1 MIMEFKTKRNTN
13 GHRNYLRIDTE
24 KKEYSTFCHSMVM
37 DGIEIKTAERKNLIK
52 ELQENG
58 FTENDKY

>member
-1 MIMEFKTKRNTN
+1 MIMEFKTKANSY
-13 GHRNYLRIDTE
+13 GHRNYLRIDTD
-24 KKEYSTFCHSMVM
+24 KKEYSTFCYKMIV
-37 DGIEIKTAERKNLIK
+37 DGIEIKAADRKNLIK

>member
-1 MIMEFKTKRNTN
+1 MIMEFKTKANKY
-13 GHRNYLRIDTE
+13 GHRNYLRIDTD
-24 KKEYSTFCHSMVM
+24 KKEYSTFCRRMVV
-37 DGIEIKTAERKNLIK
+37 DGIEVKEADRKNLIK

>member
-13 GHRNYLRIDTE
+13 GHRAYLRIDTE
-24 KKEYSTFCHSMVM
+24 KKEYSTFCHSMIVN
-37 DGIEIKTAERKNLIK
+37 GIEVKAAERKNLIK

>member
-1 MIMEFKTKRNTN
+1 MIVEFKTKANSY
-13 GHRNYLRIDTE
+13 GHRNYLRIDTD
-24 KKEYSTFCHSMVM
+24 KKEYSTFCRRMVV
-37 DGIEIKTAERKNLIK
+37 DGIEVKAADRKNLIK

>member
-1 MIMEFKTKRNTN
+1 MIIEFKTKRNTN
-13 GHRNYLRIDTE
+13 GHRAYLRIDTE

-37 DGIEIKTAERKNLIK
+37 DGIEIKAAERKNLIK

-58 FTENDKY
+58 FTENDRY

>member
-1 MIMEFKTKRNTN
+1 MIIEFKTKRNTY
-13 GHRNYLRIDTE
+13 GHANYLRIDTD
-24 KKEYSTFCHSMVM
+24 KKEYSTFCHRMVVE
-37 DGIEIKTAERKNLIK
+37 GIEVKAADRKNLIK

>member
-1 MIMEFKTKRNTN
+1 MIIEFKTKRNTN
-13 GHRNYLRIDTE
+13 GYRAYLRIDTD

-37 DGIEIKTAERKNLIK
+37 DGIEIKAADRKNLIK